1 MDPEVDTQPIA
12 TPLDALALL
21 VELLEA
27 DPELSMEHSMDY
39 HAPENCAWCEAK
51 RTLSYFGRI

>member
-1 MDPEVDTQPIA
+1 MKPEVDTQPVA
-12 TPLDALALL
+12 TPLDALAAL

-39 HAPENCAWCEAK
+39 HAPEHCVWCEAK
-51 RTLSYFGRI
+51 RTLNHYGRL